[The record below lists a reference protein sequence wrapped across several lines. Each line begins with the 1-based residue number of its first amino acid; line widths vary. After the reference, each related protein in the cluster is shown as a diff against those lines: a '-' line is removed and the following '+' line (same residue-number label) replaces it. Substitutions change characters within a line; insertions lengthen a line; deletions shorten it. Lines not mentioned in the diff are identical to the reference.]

1 MLFQVKSEISKKL
14 LFSLS
19 NMCVALRAVAAQ
31 NFVWFDVHKDSYSRK
46 KTAQKRQKF
55 LRKELSANSTVIF
68 FLAKLANF
76 DFQGQAHLLTLLH

>member
-1 MLFQVKSEISKKL
+1 
-14 LFSLS
+14 
-19 NMCVALRAVAAQ
+19 MCGVALRAVAAQ

-55 LRKELSANSTVIF
+55 LKKELSANSTVIF
-68 FLAKLANF
+68 FLAKLVNF

>member
-1 MLFQVKSEISKKL
+1 
-14 LFSLS
+14 
-19 NMCVALRAVAAQ
+19 MCVALRAVAAQ
-31 NFVWFDVHKDSYSRK
+31 NFVWFDVHKDSRK

-68 FLAKLANF
+68 FLAKLVNF